1 VVPSRRELVLFCH
14 AFRLAQRAQAIDRT
28 PLPRLVDALPRL
40 RGLPRH
46 VEPDAALRA
55 TLRAVSRGER
65 WFSWR
70 GTCLVKALVLSS
82 LLADREGVELIIG
95 IRKGEGETPID
106 GHAWVR
112 VGDREFSLLGPVE
125 AAGGGYLTMTTLPVS
140 APR

>member
-1 VVPSRRELVLFCH
+1 MVPSPRELNLFFH
-14 AFRLAQRAQAIDRT
+14 AFRLARCAQAIDRT
-28 PLPRLVDALPRL
+28 PLPRLVATLPRL
-40 RGLPRH
+40 TGLPRD

-65 WFSWR
+65 WFGWR

-82 LLADREGVELIIG
+82 LLADHDGVELAIG
-95 IRKGEGETPID
+95 IRKGEGATPID

-112 VGDREFSLLGPVE
+112 VGDREFSLLGPAE
-125 AAGGGYLTMTTLPVS
+125 AAGEGYVTMTALPVS

>member
-1 VVPSRRELVLFCH
+1 MVPSPRELNLFLH
-14 AFRLAQRAQAIDRT
+14 AFRLARCAQAIDRT
-28 PLPRLVDALPRL
+28 PLPRLVATLPRL
-40 RGLPRH
+40 TGLPRD

-65 WFSWR
+65 WFGWR

-82 LLADREGVELIIG
+82 LLADHDGVELAIG
-95 IRKGEGETPID
+95 IRKGQGETPID

-112 VGDREFSLLGPVE
+112 VGDREFSLLGPAE
-125 AAGGGYLTMTTLPVS
+125 AAGEGYVTMTALPVS